1 MSTAIGRW
9 LRRLTTDEDSAD
21 AVALSEQVDATGC
34 HRAASCGRGEQ
45 VTVRGRLR
53 SVDLRPTDPMPRL
66 VAELYDG
73 TDSVVLIWWGR
84 RSIPGIETGRTLQAT
99 GRLAVEN
106 GHKTLHNPDYQL
118 QPVSV

>member
-9 LRRLTTDEDSAD
+9 LRRLTDQDSAED
-21 AVALSEQVDATGC
+21 VALSQQVDAAGC
-34 HRAASCGRGEQ
+34 HRAVSCGRGEM
-45 VTVRGRLR
+45 VTVVGRLR
-53 SVDLRPTDPMPRL
+53 SVDLRPTDPMARL

-73 TDSVVLIWWGR
+73 TDSVRLVWWGR

-99 GRLAVEN
+99 GRLAVED

-118 QPVSV
+118 QPVTV